1 MFLISPYKKFIL
13 LLACFGLIF
22 IRSYTLFCLYFS
34 LTLWPS
40 FPCCTKSESGISQES
55 LLMFY
60 NSTHT
65 FIKNKTILELRYVN
79 EMWTTCIAVDYL
91 TIQDKTKKGCCT
103 FSQNLT
109 TIVTKLAKLNEW
121 KLYLF
126 EQDVNCSIF
135 ISTQYINRYHH
146 CCS

>member
-1 MFLISPYKKFIL
+1 
-13 LLACFGLIF
+13 
-22 IRSYTLFCLYFS
+22 
-34 LTLWPS
+34 
-40 FPCCTKSESGISQES
+40 
-55 LLMFY
+55 MFY

-65 FIKNKTILELRYVN
+65 FIKNRTILELRYVN
-79 EMWTTCIAVDYL
+79 EMWTTCRAVDYL

-126 EQDVNCSIF
+126 EQDLGLF
-135 ISTQYINRYHH
+135 
-146 CCS
+146 